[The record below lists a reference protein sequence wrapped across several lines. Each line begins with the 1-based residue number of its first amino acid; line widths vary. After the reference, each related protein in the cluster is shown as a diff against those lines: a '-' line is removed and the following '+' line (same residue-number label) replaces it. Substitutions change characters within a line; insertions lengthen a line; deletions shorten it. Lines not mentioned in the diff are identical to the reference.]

1 MKAFVAAWKRFFI
14 WMNTVAEGALFV
26 MMMLTVIDVILRR
39 FFGSPVVGTY
49 DLVTMMGAVVVGFS
63 VPWTSWG
70 RGHVFVDILIENRS
84 KAVKNSFFI
93 VTRIVGIVLF
103 ALLSYNL
110 TKKGIFFYH
119 SHETS
124 MTLRVPVY
132 PITFALAFCFFVQCF
147 SLITD
152 IFRTFDIGDRYE

>member
-1 MKAFVAAWKRFFI
+1 
-14 WMNTVAEGALFV
+14 MNTIAEGALFV

-63 VPWTSWG
+63 VPKTSWD
-70 RGHVFVDILIENRS
+70 RGHVYVDFLLENRS
-84 KAVKNSFFI
+84 KVIKNGFFI
-93 VTRIVGIVLF
+93 GTRIVGIVLF
-103 ALLSYNL
+103 ALLSYHL
-110 TKKGIFFYH
+110 VKKGIFFYH

-132 PITFALAFCFFVQCF
+132 PITFALALCFFVQCF

-152 IFRTFDIGDRYE
+152 IFRTFDSGEPT